1 MIGETLSHFKI
12 VDKLGE
18 GGMGVVY
25 RADDMNLDR
34 PVAIKVLPPEAQRDE
49 ESLGRFL
56 REAKTASKLQ
66 HPNITTIYEFGV
78 KEDLRYLVMEFVE
91 GKTLKEMLKQGPLPT
106 RQLLE
111 ITIQLVDALSLAD
124 EKAIIHRDIKSEN
137 IMVTG
142 RGQVKILDFGLAKM
156 VEKAGAQAHDAFHT
170 SAGMVM
176 GTISH
181 MSPEQ
186 ALGAELDARTD
197 IYSSGVVLFE
207 MATGKLPFSGGSPN
221 VVLAKIL
228 NQPAPSA
235 SDINAEVPPAL
246 EQMIAKCLEK
256 NREQRYQ
263 NALRLLVDLR
273 AMKQQIESGRD
284 WSGTVVMQPGRDL
297 QVTAPPAE
305 KLSELVPPTL
315 QAATP
320 AVTPPGGVAT
330 VAVPARAVAPPPAAP
345 APDSGAR
352 TPSVPRVAAISPSSR
367 AWRLGTCTG
376 LAALRKGL
384 GLTAIVYAMGC
395 VALFALPL
403 FRPERVRGLTVVRWL
418 HEAIDPLLGFAYGV
432 INVDLTY
439 QNFNFLLVGLAL
451 LTYIVAQVVIGR
463 LEELESWLR
472 KPLLTRA
479 AVGGGH
485 ISGGRPVYGGGV
497 GHAGGGVGGRDASR
511 MSLLRDY
518 AAAKRILGEVK
529 KELAFLSVDVVGSTK
544 MKVGEDK
551 IVVEHA
557 FTEYKKFLEHLFRE
571 YRAYKVA
578 WTPDGA
584 MSCFPSVE
592 DASTMGRKLLVELDW
607 FNRDV
612 HQLRTEF
619 HVRCGLNAGEVM
631 VPDDKPLEEISD
643 ETIDVAGHLQ
653 KYAEL
658 DSLWVSG
665 DVYRGLA
672 NREGFVQV
680 TRRVDNRDVYAW
692 RKPS

>member
-12 VDKLGE
+12 VGKLGE

-66 HPNITTIYEFGV
+66 HANITTIYEFGV
-78 KEDLRYLVMEFVE
+78 KADLRYLVMEFVD
-91 GKTLKEMLKQGPLPT
+91 GKTLKEMLKQGPLPA

-111 ITIQLVDALSLAD
+111 IAIQIVDALSLAD

-137 IMVTG
+137 LMLTN

-156 VEKAGAQAHDAFHT
+156 VEKAGAQAQDAFHT

-197 IYSSGVVLFE
+197 IYSTGVVLFE
-207 MATGKLPFSGGSPN
+207 MATGKLPFTGNSPN
-221 VVLAKIL
+221 VMLAKIL

-235 SDINAEVPPAL
+235 SDINSEVSPAL
-246 EQMIAKCLEK
+246 EQVIAKCLEK

-273 AMKQQIESGRD
+273 GMKQQIDSGRD

-305 KLSELVPPTL
+305 KLSELVPPTP
-315 QAATP
+315 QAARP

-330 VAVPARAVAPPPAAP
+330 VAVPARGVAPPPSAP
-345 APDSGAR
+345 ARDSGAL
-352 TPSVPRVAAISPSSR
+352 TPSVPRTAAISPSAR
-367 AWRLGTCTG
+367 AWRLGACTG
-376 LAALRKGL
+376 LSVLRKGL
-384 GLTAIVYAMGC
+384 GLVAIVYAMGC
-395 VALFALPL
+395 VALFALPV
-403 FRPERVRGLTVVRWL
+403 FRPERVRGLTAVRWL
-418 HEAIDPLLGFAYGV
+418 HEIIDPLVAFAYSV

-463 LEELESWLR
+463 LEGLESWLR
-472 KPLLTRA
+472 KPLLTRP
-479 AVGGGH
+479 AVAGGGVH
-485 ISGGRPVYGGGV
+485 IGGGRP
-497 GHAGGGVGGRDASR
+497 GHAGVGVGGRDASR

-518 AAAKRILGEVK
+518 AATKRVLGEVK
-529 KELAFLSVDVVGSTK
+529 KDLAFLSIDVVGSTK

-557 FTEYKKFLEHLFRE
+557 FTEYKKFLEHLFHE

-578 WTPDGA
+578 WTPDGV

-612 HQLRTEF
+612 HQLRIKF

-631 VPDDKPLEEISD
+631 VPDEKPLEDISD

-653 KYAEL
+653 KYAAA

-665 DVYRGLA
+665 DVYRSLA
-672 NREGFVQV
+672 SREDFVQV
-680 TRRVDNRDVYAW
+680 PRQVDNRDVYAW
-692 RKPS
+692 QKPS